1 MTARSL
7 LALAFAAGVAAPALA
22 IEAGNAAGTA
32 TIDGTTTPLAFA
44 VETRKDNLF
53 DDKKRD
59 TVYVLTDKALVTT
72 RPDDEVGLSL
82 KARSGELVV
91 LALRVDGKTLVNVTI
106 SHKKLNGLVIL
117 PGAWFQFTSAKAGS
131 GTLKLAKRDFDGHS
145 YAVDVEFEASRYVA
159 PRKNAAPAPAPPGAS
174 TNDRPSR

>member
-1 MTARSL
+1 MTARAI

-22 IEAGNAAGTA
+22 IEAGKAAGTA

-59 TVYVLTDKALVTT
+59 TVYVLTNKALVAT

-91 LALRVDGKTLVNVTI
+91 LALRMDGSTLVNVTV
-106 SHKKLNGLVIL
+106 SYQGLNGLVIL

-131 GTLKLAKRDFDGHS
+131 GTLKLAKRNVDGHV
-145 YAVDVEFEASRYVA
+145 YAVDVEFAASRYVA
-159 PRKNAAPAPAPPGAS
+159 PRKNAAPAPSPPASS
-174 TNDRPSR
+174 TNDRTSR

>member
-7 LALAFAAGVAAPALA
+7 LALAFAVSVAAPTLA
-22 IEAGNAAGTA
+22 IEAGKAAGTA
-32 TIDGTTTPLAFA
+32 TIDGTTTLLAFA

-59 TVYVLTDKALVTT
+59 TVYVLTNKALVAT

-91 LALRVDGKTLVNVTI
+91 LALRMDG
-106 SHKKLNGLVIL
+106 S
-117 PGAWFQFTSAKAGS
+117 TSAKAGS
-131 GTLKLAKRDFDGHS
+131 GTLKLAKRDFDGHA
-145 YAVDVEFEASRYVA
+145 YAVDVEFAASRYVA
-159 PRKNAAPAPAPPGAS
+159 PRKNAAPAPAPPASS
-174 TNDRPSR
+174 TNDRTSKQRS